1 MHPQL
6 TSRDE
11 ILVGS
16 EHGRIC
22 ALAAVGQRD
31 LQECAAAHHQL
42 FAAKPFDPTL
52 FSAIA
57 HATAFGAP
65 WCSVE
70 QIRVANRASL
80 WVFAADWLID
90 SEAKTREEITAIVA
104 DCLAA
109 ADGTAPTAAS
119 PLGRFLT
126 QIRDELATAPSF
138 LTGRL
143 PWRKEV
149 ERMLAAMARER
160 EWKSARAALAGE
172 AAGPTLR
179 EYLDNADNTGLS
191 FVNVSHWLFT
201 GDRACLEKLGELTT
215 AGREAQRVLRLVND
229 LATQK
234 RDAVSGDLNALMLT
248 DHDDAS
254 RRIAMLVERCHDLL
268 RPLETTCPQ
277 QVVYLARQIGFTSGF
292 YQVTDFWGGA

>member
-1 MHPQL
+1 MRTPL

-22 ALAAVGQRD
+22 ALAAAGQRD
-31 LQECAAAHHQL
+31 LQQRVAAHPEL

-65 WCSVE
+65 WCAVE
-70 QIRVANRASL
+70 QLRVANRASL

-90 SEAKTREEITAIVA
+90 YLAKSREEVTAIVA
-104 DCLAA
+104 DCLAV
-109 ADGTAPTAAS
+109 ADGAAPTAAS
-119 PLGRFLT
+119 PLGCFLAE
-126 QIRDELATAPSF
+126 IRDGLATAPSF
-138 LTGRL
+138 QARRRL
-143 PWRKEV
+143 WREEV
-149 ERMLAAMARER
+149 ERMLAAMAREW
-160 EWKSARAALAGE
+160 EWKSALASG
-172 AAGPTLR
+172 AAGPTFDG
-179 EYLDNADNTGLS
+179 YLDNADNTGLS

-201 GDRACLEKLGELTT
+201 GDRACLEQLGELTT

-229 LATQK
+229 LATHE
-234 RDAVSGDLNALMLT
+234 RDAVWGDLNALMLT
-248 DHDDAS
+248 DHADVS
-254 RRIAMLVERCHDLL
+254 RRITIHVERCQDLL

-277 QVVYLARQIGFTSGF
+277 QAVYLARQIGFTSGF
-292 YQVTDFWGGA
+292 YQVTDFWGGS